1 MLDSTGSQHHFLSK
15 MSIAGKQS
23 QVITMP
29 YEKHRCSIQDNGKSM
44 ANGSSRCLPWFNG
57 SSVILK
63 VSAEKLGARV
73 YPRCVLIARL
83 RRFFT
88 PPSHSALSE
97 SNHASNTFLKTIY
110 SQSRLCF
117 MVPGVFIFL
126 SPLFLLLCLRLQPPR
141 SSHLS
146 TSGAAASQAQ
156 RHQGFP
162 FIW

>member
-1 MLDSTGSQHHFLSK
+1 MSELLGSLLCLINSTSVEFKTMGNLD
-15 MSIAGKQS
+15 
-23 QVITMP
+23 
-29 YEKHRCSIQDNGKSM
+29 
-44 ANGSSRCLPWFNG
+44 GSSRCLPWFNG

-73 YPRCVLIARL
+73 YPRCVLMARL
-83 RRFFT
+83 RRFLT
-88 PPSHSALSE
+88 PPSHRALSE

-126 SPLFLLLCLRLQPPR
+126 SPLFLFLCLRLQPPR

-146 TSGAAASQAQ
+146 TSGAAASQPQ

-162 FIW
+162 FI